1 MLGKAWRAGQPYYC
15 DHHRS
20 LSNYPIIKK
29 SFKKCSTVLW
39 CVCTGGAQPT
49 KCVTI
54 PRTLDGRLQVRESTR
69 TFDVPLHVILV
80 PLPSVFRTV
89 FTESGR
95 NYPRQVSWKI
105 SLKREI
111 ILWWFNILNLF
122 LAPGSCSKRPLNPVP
137 VPNPNHWKKSK
148 NIPKEMRRAR
158 A

>member
-1 MLGKAWRAGQPYYC
+1 MPLLQLNLSNFLFCFVLGKAWRAGQPYYC

-95 NYPRQVSWKI
+95 KSE
-105 SLKREI
+105 SGSG
-111 ILWWFNILNLF
+111 
-122 LAPGSCSKRPLNPVP
+122 PGRPLNPTPSCVVTLP
-137 VPNPNHWKKSK
+137 GNKIRLSRQNKSV
-148 NIPKEMRRAR
+148 ER
-158 A
+158 